1 MPVNDKT
8 DKTTEWVDPLYQVFE
23 HFLFTRTYD
32 DSNAFTKEV
41 ATQYLSYLDA
51 TAGFIP
57 SHVRKMIQEDL
68 ETEIHEMLVKKI
80 YGFNEVPEEAPPH
93 GVPKLSPPLKSSG
106 SGDDHF

>member
-1 MPVNDKT
+1 MPIDSKT
-8 DKTTEWVDPLYQVFE
+8 EKQEWVDPLYQVFE
-23 HFLFTRTYD
+23 HFLFTRTYE

-41 ATQYLSYLDA
+41 AVQYLAYLDA

-57 SHVRKMIQEDL
+57 SHARKMIQEDL

-80 YGFNEVPEEAPPH
+80 YGFNEMPEQAPPH
-93 GVPKLSPPLKSSG
+93 GVPKLSPPPKSSG